1 MKFSKFMKPKTLF
14 SGLSVAGAIGLFA
27 IANGSQVSAD
37 TITWQ
42 QSTDAWS
49 EGMMHFERDGRES
62 RSKYVLL
69 RLNDRV
75 VFCLDPWTPVVEGA
89 DYDYNESKY
98 TKDVT
103 NLGEANVPIDEATFR
118 RLELIAYYGYYGSS
132 DKRDWRAV
140 MTQALIWN
148 EMGYTPTQF
157 TGDLTMTDFE
167 NFKAE
172 VMEKVNNHQAFT
184 SWNGST
190 KQIQKGQT
198 IELTDENN
206 VIQKLSIPSTQ
217 DGYTFSLNGNVLSIT
232 ATQEAPA
239 ESKTFTFTSADT
251 SYEGASLV
259 WFKSGSQTVGE
270 FKIKDGN
277 IGSVSLSTLPT
288 PTPPTPPVTP
298 PTPPVTPP
306 TPPVTPPVAD
316 ANEAEG
322 AFYLRKTNTDKE
334 GLAGVEFEVFQIK
347 ADGSESSIGKFKTD
361 KDGLLTVEGLE
372 AGKYYVREVKAA
384 DGYKLSDKKIDFNI
398 VAGQKASAATATLF
412 QNERVPVIKTDAT
425 NAQTGTKAVYK
436 FETKK
441 EVAHLTNLDIGKT
454 YVVRTYENDRDT
466 GKQRLQVQEKKIVA
480 TAHEMEVEFEYP
492 VLEETIGHWSVFGEE
507 LLDEQGNILASNF
520 DWNNDRE
527 TVYNRNPKLNTIAQV
542 NGKKVTTV
550 GEDGKVSDTIKYQ
563 DFEKGSQ
570 VFVRL
575 EIAKYGTD
583 EVVGTYETTATI
595 DESGELV
602 VNAETLNTKDL
613 PAGKYVLFETVFEM
627 KDGKRTEN
635 VISKERDNKNE
646 DQSFEVVK
654 PNEVVKSNKVVKPK
668 SELPKTNTAITD
680 GIVVAGVLALG
691 AAGYFVFKK
700 RNHKAQ

>member
-1 MKFSKFMKPKTLF
+1 MKFPKFMKPKTLF

-62 RSKYVLL
+62 RSKYVVL

-118 RLELIAYYGYYGSS
+118 RLELIAYYGYYGSA

-148 EMGYTPTQF
+148 EMGYTPKQF

-232 ATQEAPA
+232 ATEDAPK

-288 PTPPTPPVTP
+288 TPPVED
-298 PTPPVTPP
+298 VH
-306 TPPVTPPVAD
+306 
-316 ANEAEG
+316 EAEG

-334 GLAGVEFEVFQIK
+334 GLAGVEFEVFQIQK
-347 ADGSESSIGKFKTD
+347 DGSEKSIGKFKTD

-480 TAHEMEVEFEYP
+480 TAHEMDVEFEYP

-507 LLDEQGNILASNF
+507 LLDEEGNILASNF

-527 TVYNRNPKLNTIAQV
+527 TAYNRNPKLNTIAQV

-654 PNEVVKSNKVVKPK
+654 SNNVVKPK
-668 SELPKTNTAITD
+668 SELPKTNTAITG

-691 AAGYFVFKK
+691 VAGYFVFKK
-700 RNHKAQ
+700 RNHKVQ

>member
-1 MKFSKFMKPKTLF
+1 MKFPKFMKPKTLF

-62 RSKYVLL
+62 RSKYVVL

-118 RLELIAYYGYYGSS
+118 RLELIAYYGYYGSA
-132 DKRDWRAV
+132 DKRDWQAV

-148 EMGYTPTQF
+148 EMGYTPKQF

-232 ATQEAPA
+232 ATEDAPK

-288 PTPPTPPVTP
+288 TPPVED
-298 PTPPVTPP
+298 VH
-306 TPPVTPPVAD
+306 
-316 ANEAEG
+316 EAEG

-334 GLAGVEFEVFQIK
+334 GLAGVEFEVFQIQK
-347 ADGSESSIGKFKTD
+347 DGSEKSIGKFKTD

-372 AGKYYVREVKAA
+372 AGKYYVRELKAA

-613 PAGKYVLFETVFEM
+613 PAGKYVLFETVFEV
-627 KDGKRTEN
+627 KDGKPTER

-654 PNEVVKSNKVVKPK
+654 PNEVVKSNNVVKPK
-668 SELPKTNTAITD
+668 SELPKTNTAITG

-700 RNHKAQ
+700 RNHKVQ

>member
-1 MKFSKFMKPKTLF
+1 MKFPKFMKPKTLF

-27 IANGSQVSAD
+27 IANGSQVFAD

-62 RSKYVLL
+62 RSKYVVL

-118 RLELIAYYGYYGSS
+118 RLELIAYYGYYGSA

-148 EMGYTPTQF
+148 EMGYTPKQF

-232 ATQEAPA
+232 ATEDAPK

-288 PTPPTPPVTP
+288 TPPVED
-298 PTPPVTPP
+298 VH
-306 TPPVTPPVAD
+306 
-316 ANEAEG
+316 EAEG

-334 GLAGVEFEVFQIK
+334 GLAGVEFEVFQIQK
-347 ADGSESSIGKFKTD
+347 DGSEKSVGKFKTD

-668 SELPKTNTAITD
+668 SELPKTNTAITG

-700 RNHKAQ
+700 RNHKVQ

>member
-1 MKFSKFMKPKTLF
+1 MKFPKFMKPKTLF

-62 RSKYVLL
+62 RSKYVVL

-75 VFCLDPWTPVVEGA
+75 VFCLDPWTPVVEDA

-118 RLELIAYYGYYGSS
+118 RLELIAYYGYYGSA

-148 EMGYTPTQF
+148 EMGYTPKQF

-232 ATQEAPA
+232 ATEDAPK

-288 PTPPTPPVTP
+288 TPPVED
-298 PTPPVTPP
+298 VH
-306 TPPVTPPVAD
+306 
-316 ANEAEG
+316 EAEG

-334 GLAGVEFEVFQIK
+334 GLAGVEFEVFQIQK
-347 ADGSESSIGKFKTD
+347 DGSEKSIGKFKTD

-668 SELPKTNTAITD
+668 SELPKTNTAITG

-700 RNHKAQ
+700 RNHKVQ

>member
-1 MKFSKFMKPKTLF
+1 MKFPKFMKPKTLF

-62 RSKYVLL
+62 RSKYVVL

-118 RLELIAYYGYYGSS
+118 RLELIAYYGYYGSA

-148 EMGYTPTQF
+148 EMGYTPKQF

-232 ATQEAPA
+232 ATEDAPK

-288 PTPPTPPVTP
+288 TPPVED
-298 PTPPVTPP
+298 VH
-306 TPPVTPPVAD
+306 
-316 ANEAEG
+316 EAEG

-334 GLAGVEFEVFQIK
+334 GLAGVEFEVFQIQK
-347 ADGSESSIGKFKTD
+347 DGSEKSIGKFKTD

-507 LLDEQGNILASNF
+507 LLDEEGNILASNF

-563 DFEKGSQ
+563 NFEKGSQ

-654 PNEVVKSNKVVKPK
+654 SNNVVKPK
-668 SELPKTNTAITD
+668 SELPKTNTAITG

-691 AAGYFVFKK
+691 VAGYFVFKK
-700 RNHKAQ
+700 RNHKVQ

>member
-1 MKFSKFMKPKTLF
+1 MKFPKFMKPKTLF

-62 RSKYVLL
+62 RSKYVVL

-118 RLELIAYYGYYGSS
+118 RLELIAYYGYYGSA

-148 EMGYTPTQF
+148 EMGYTPKQF

-232 ATQEAPA
+232 ATEDAPK

-288 PTPPTPPVTP
+288 TPPVED
-298 PTPPVTPP
+298 VH
-306 TPPVTPPVAD
+306 
-316 ANEAEG
+316 EAEG

-334 GLAGVEFEVFQIK
+334 GLAGVEFEVFQIQK
-347 ADGSESSIGKFKTD
+347 DGSEKSIGKFKTD

-668 SELPKTNTAITD
+668 SELPKTNTAITG

-700 RNHKAQ
+700 RNHKVQ

>member
-1 MKFSKFMKPKTLF
+1 MKFPKFMKPKTLF

-27 IANGSQVSAD
+27 IANGSSVSAD
-37 TITWQ
+37 TISVQ
-42 QSTDAWS
+42 KSTDDWS
-49 EGMMHFERDGRES
+49 NGMMYFKKDGVDS
-62 RSKYVLL
+62 WTDYVLL
-69 RLNDRV
+69 KLNGRV
-75 VFCLDPWTPVVEGA
+75 VFCLDPWTEAIEGA
-89 DYDYNESKY
+89 DYDYNNSKY

-103 NLGEANVPIDEATFR
+103 NLGKDNVPVDEATFR

-148 EMGYTPTQF
+148 ELGYQPTKF

-190 KQIQKGQT
+190 QQIQKGQT

-232 ATQEAPA
+232 ATQDAPK

-259 WFKSGSQTVGE
+259 WYKWGSQTVGE

-277 IGSVSLSTLPT
+277 SGSVSLSTQ
-288 PTPPTPPVTP
+288 PVE
-298 PTPPVTPP
+298 
-306 TPPVTPPVAD
+306 D

-334 GLAGVEFEVFQIK
+334 GLAGVEFEVFQIQT
-347 ADGSESSIGKFKTD
+347 DGSEKSIGKFKTD

-454 YVVRTYENDRDT
+454 YIVRTYENDRDT

-507 LLDEQGNILASNF
+507 LLDEEGNILASNF

-602 VNAETLNTKDL
+602 VNAETLNAKDL

-627 KDGKRTEN
+627 KDGKPTEN

-646 DQSFEVVK
+646 DQSFEIIK
-654 PNEVVKSNKVVKPK
+654 PN
-668 SELPKTNTAITD
+668 SELPKTNTAITG

>member
-1 MKFSKFMKPKTLF
+1 MKFPKFMKPKTLF

-27 IANGSQVSAD
+27 IANGSSVSAD
-37 TITWQ
+37 TISVQ
-42 QSTDAWS
+42 KSTDDWS
-49 EGMMHFERDGRES
+49 NGMMYFKKDGVDS
-62 RSKYVLL
+62 WTDYVLL
-69 RLNDRV
+69 KLNGRV
-75 VFCLDPWTPVVEGA
+75 VFCLDPWTEAIEGA
-89 DYDYNESKY
+89 DYDYNNSKY

-103 NLGEANVPIDEATFR
+103 NLGKDNVPVDEATFR
-118 RLELIAYYGYYGSS
+118 RLELIVYYGYYGSS

-148 EMGYTPTQF
+148 ELGYQPTKF

-190 KQIQKGQT
+190 QQIQKGQT

-232 ATQEAPA
+232 ATQDAPK

-259 WFKSGSQTVGE
+259 WYKWGSQTVGE

-277 IGSVSLSTLPT
+277 SGSVSLSTQ
-288 PTPPTPPVTP
+288 PVE
-298 PTPPVTPP
+298 
-306 TPPVTPPVAD
+306 D

-334 GLAGVEFEVFQIK
+334 GLAGVEFEVFQIQT
-347 ADGSESSIGKFKTD
+347 DGSEKSIGKFKTD

-454 YVVRTYENDRDT
+454 YIVRTYENDRDT

-507 LLDEQGNILASNF
+507 LLDEEGNILASNF

-668 SELPKTNTAITD
+668 SELPKTNTAVTG

-700 RNHKAQ
+700 RNHKVQ

>member
-1 MKFSKFMKPKTLF
+1 MKFPKFMKPKTLF

-62 RSKYVLL
+62 RSKYVVL

-118 RLELIAYYGYYGSS
+118 RLELIAYYGYYGSA

-148 EMGYTPTQF
+148 EMGYTPKQF

-232 ATQEAPA
+232 ATEDAPK

-288 PTPPTPPVTP
+288 TPPVED
-298 PTPPVTPP
+298 VH
-306 TPPVTPPVAD
+306 
-316 ANEAEG
+316 EAEG

-334 GLAGVEFEVFQIK
+334 GLAGVEFEVFQIQK
-347 ADGSESSIGKFKTD
+347 DGSEKSIGKFKTD

-398 VAGQKASAATATLF
+398 VAGQKASATTATLF

-480 TAHEMEVEFEYP
+480 TAHEMDVEFEYP

-507 LLDEQGNILASNF
+507 LLDEEGNILASNF

-654 PNEVVKSNKVVKPK
+654 SNNVVKPK
-668 SELPKTNTAITD
+668 SELPKTNTAITG

-691 AAGYFVFKK
+691 VAGYFVFKK
-700 RNHKAQ
+700 RNHKVQ

>member
-1 MKFSKFMKPKTLF
+1 MKFPKFMKPKTLF

-62 RSKYVLL
+62 RSKYVVL

-118 RLELIAYYGYYGSS
+118 RLELIAYYGYYGSA

-148 EMGYTPTQF
+148 ELGYTPKQF

-172 VMEKVNNHQAFT
+172 VMEKVNNHKAFT

-232 ATQEAPA
+232 ATEEAPA

-277 IGSVSLSTLPT
+277 SGSISLATQ
-288 PTPPTPPVTP
+288 PTPPATPPVED
-298 PTPPVTPP
+298 VH
-306 TPPVTPPVAD
+306 
-316 ANEAEG
+316 EAEG

-347 ADGSESSIGKFKTD
+347 ADGSESSIGKYKTD

-454 YVVRTYENDRDT
+454 YIVRTYENDRDT

-507 LLDEQGNILASNF
+507 LLDEEGNILASNF

-654 PNEVVKSNKVVKPK
+654 SNNVVKPK
-668 SELPKTNTAITD
+668 SELPKTNTAITG

-691 AAGYFVFKK
+691 VAGYFVFKK
-700 RNHKAQ
+700 RNHKVQ

>member
-1 MKFSKFMKPKTLF
+1 MKFPKFMKPKTLF
-14 SGLSVAGAIGLFA
+14 SGLSVAGAIGLFV

-62 RSKYVLL
+62 RSKYVVL

-118 RLELIAYYGYYGSS
+118 RLELIAYYGYYGSA

-148 EMGYTPTQF
+148 EMGYTPKQF

-232 ATQEAPA
+232 ATEDAPK

-288 PTPPTPPVTP
+288 TPPVED
-298 PTPPVTPP
+298 VH
-306 TPPVTPPVAD
+306 
-316 ANEAEG
+316 EAEG

-334 GLAGVEFEVFQIK
+334 GLAGVEFEVFQIQK
-347 ADGSESSIGKFKTD
+347 DGSEKSIGKFKTD

-384 DGYKLSDKKIDFNI
+384 DGYKLNDKKIDFNI

-480 TAHEMEVEFEYP
+480 TAHEMDVEFEYP

-507 LLDEQGNILASNF
+507 LLDEEGNILASNF

-654 PNEVVKSNKVVKPK
+654 SNNVVKPK
-668 SELPKTNTAITD
+668 SELPKTNTAITG

-691 AAGYFVFKK
+691 VAGYFVFKK
-700 RNHKAQ
+700 RNHKVQ

>member
-1 MKFSKFMKPKTLF
+1 MKFPKFMKPKTLF

-62 RSKYVLL
+62 RSKYVVL

-118 RLELIAYYGYYGSS
+118 RLELIAYYGYYGSA

-148 EMGYTPTQF
+148 EMGYTPKQF

-232 ATQEAPA
+232 ATDDAPK

-288 PTPPTPPVTP
+288 TPPVED
-298 PTPPVTPP
+298 VH
-306 TPPVTPPVAD
+306 
-316 ANEAEG
+316 EAEG

-334 GLAGVEFEVFQIK
+334 GLAGVEFEVFQIQK
-347 ADGSESSIGKFKTD
+347 DGSEKSIGKFKTD

-398 VAGQKASAATATLF
+398 VAGQKASVATATLF

-480 TAHEMEVEFEYP
+480 TAHEMDVEFEYP

-507 LLDEQGNILASNF
+507 LLDEEGNILASNF

-654 PNEVVKSNKVVKPK
+654 SNNVVKPK
-668 SELPKTNTAITD
+668 SELPKTNTAITG

-691 AAGYFVFKK
+691 VAGYFVFKK
-700 RNHKAQ
+700 RNHKVQ

>member
-1 MKFSKFMKPKTLF
+1 MKFPKFMKPKTLF

-62 RSKYVLL
+62 RSKYVVL

-118 RLELIAYYGYYGSS
+118 RLELIAYYGYYGSA

-148 EMGYTPTQF
+148 ELGYTPKQF

-172 VMEKVNNHQAFT
+172 VMEKVNNHKAFT

-232 ATQEAPA
+232 ATEEAPA

-277 IGSVSLSTLPT
+277 SGSISLATQ
-288 PTPPTPPVTP
+288 PTPPATPPVED
-298 PTPPVTPP
+298 VH
-306 TPPVTPPVAD
+306 
-316 ANEAEG
+316 EAEG

-347 ADGSESSIGKFKTD
+347 ADGSESSIGKYKTD

-454 YVVRTYENDRDT
+454 YIVRTYENDRDT

-507 LLDEQGNILASNF
+507 LLDEQGNILSSNF

-654 PNEVVKSNKVVKPK
+654 SNNVVKPK
-668 SELPKTNTAITD
+668 SELPKTNTAITG

-691 AAGYFVFKK
+691 VAGYFVFKK
-700 RNHKAQ
+700 RNHKVQ

>member
-1 MKFSKFMKPKTLF
+1 MKFPKFMKPKTLF

-62 RSKYVLL
+62 RSKYVVL

-118 RLELIAYYGYYGSS
+118 RLELIAYYGYYGSA

-148 EMGYTPTQF
+148 EMGYTPKQF

-232 ATQEAPA
+232 ATEDAPK

-288 PTPPTPPVTP
+288 TPPVED
-298 PTPPVTPP
+298 VH
-306 TPPVTPPVAD
+306 
-316 ANEAEG
+316 EAEG

-334 GLAGVEFEVFQIK
+334 GLAGVEFEVFQIQK
-347 ADGSESSIGKFKTD
+347 DGSEKSIGKFKTD

-466 GKQRLQVQEKKIVA
+466 KKQRLQVQEKKIVA

-668 SELPKTNTAITD
+668 SELPKTNTAITG
-680 GIVVAGVLALG
+680 GIVVAGILALG

-700 RNHKAQ
+700 RNHKVQ

>member
-1 MKFSKFMKPKTLF
+1 MKFPKFMKPKTLF

-62 RSKYVLL
+62 RSKYVVL

-118 RLELIAYYGYYGSS
+118 RLELIAYYGYYGSA

-148 EMGYTPTQF
+148 EMGYTPKQF

-184 SWNGST
+184 SWNGSSH
-190 KQIQKGQT
+190 QIQKGQT

-277 IGSVSLSTLPT
+277 IGSVSLSILPT
-288 PTPPTPPVTP
+288 PTPPTP

-316 ANEAEG
+316 VNEAEG

-347 ADGSESSIGKFKTD
+347 EDGSESSIGKYKTD

-613 PAGKYVLFETVFEM
+613 PAGKYVLFETVFEI

-668 SELPKTNTAITD
+668 SELPKTNTAITG